1 MMGIRYITGR
11 QGAIRGAIKAWLT
24 QAMGEADESPVLLV
38 VPAQLTLQA
47 ELDALSDLAVPG
59 SFRLQVFSP
68 ARLCARVFEQAGG
81 TGRTV
86 IDEQGRVM
94 LMHTAAV
101 KLRKQLCRY
110 HNAVA
115 RPGFAERAVRQI
127 AAFKQSGIDVS
138 LLHEAVR
145 GQADPA
151 LAGKLSDLAKLFEA
165 YERSLEGLFMDGEDQ
180 IEAATAR
187 MGGAPFLR
195 GSRVCV
201 YGFDLISPSLTRL
214 ILGMGAAAES
224 VTIALVAP
232 ETSARD
238 AHLFEPARHTLERLR
253 AQGLAAGLSIFG
265 AQAADDAPCAQASA
279 LRTLERELFCV
290 PQRPFEGQARD
301 VQMVV
306 LENPQAEAE
315 FAAALT
321 RKLARTRGWRY
332 RDVAIALASPSKVM
346 EDALRRAFALYGIPL
361 FLASGRPADRHPLA
375 VALMTALKCVL
386 RGYAASDMALYIET
400 GFAGVDGAASD
411 QLVNYAIEK
420 GLRGRRWLRPF
431 EAAEQAEL
439 EAARARVLA
448 PLEALKARSK
458 AATSTRAVLEAVYRL
473 LEDVGAYETLEK
485 QRVALEQEGLG
496 TWAMEGAQVWKRV
509 LEALD
514 QMAELLD
521 GAALGLADVYEHL
534 RRALSAATVKALP
547 QAGDAVEGGALEHLK
562 GKPVKALLLVGASDA
577 GGSSPS
583 DLLSEREMSEL
594 GEGFRGAWLSEVD
607 KVRMR
612 KAGLKALL
620 ALTGAYLAVTRSQSD
635 ETGRA
640 VKASA
645 LFAEIERV
653 LPRVPV
659 HGITDAPAL
668 RAMRLESPE
677 AAFARLPALLGSGEA
692 AVLTTY
698 AALRGMDELAE
709 SVQKMQRSFSHKVT
723 SEALPVPLSRK
734 LLGPLAGVSA
744 SRLERFAACPFRHF
758 VHYALRPDPFEPFAL
773 SPRDAGSFYHEAL
786 EAFVRENGAELSE
799 LTPEESRARMD
810 AITQRMIEQV
820 LETATSDSAVAS
832 AQARKMRTVA
842 RRAASIIT
850 RQFDGSK
857 FRPVGIEADIDTC
870 ALKVSLDETSD
881 LAGRIDRV
889 DVWDSA
895 AGPYVRVIDYKTGGR
910 TVSLQEIY
918 YGLQIQ
924 LIAYLTAAMKARS
937 AQPAGVFYF
946 DVSDPLIETAV
957 RDAAIVEQ
965 AREKKLRLNGLV
977 LRDAE
982 VVRAMAAQ
990 PELAVNV
997 AFNQDGTLRAGERVI
1012 EKADFERLIART
1024 LENVEAMLARMR
1036 AGDTQIAP
1044 FELGNKSPC
1053 KYCEYG
1059 TICAYDANL
1068 PGATPRRLKP
1078 MSGKQVLAALTPA
1091 QDEAP

>member
-1 MMGIRYITGR
+1 MAIRCITGR
-11 QGAIRGAIKAWLT
+11 QGAIRRAIKAWLLG
-24 QAMGEADESPVLLV
+24 AMGAGDDASVVLV
-38 VPAQLTLQA
+38 VPAQFTLQA

-68 ARLCARVFEQAGG
+68 SRVCARVFEQAGG
-81 TGRTV
+81 TGRTM

-94 LMHTAAV
+94 LMHAAAV
-101 KLRKQLCRY
+101 QLKKQLCRY
-110 HNAVA
+110 RSAVA

-127 AAFKQSGIDVS
+127 AAFKQSGI
-138 LLHEAVR
+138 EASALDAAAQR
-145 GQADPA
+145 KLGSA
-151 LAGKLSDLAKLFEA
+151 LAGKLSDLSKLFCA
-165 YERSLEGLFMDGEDQ
+165 YEAALEGRFMDGADQ
-180 IEAATAR
+180 IEAAVAR
-187 MGGAPFLR
+187 MGNAHFLR

-214 ILGMGAAAES
+214 ILGMADVAES
-224 VTIALVAP
+224 VSIALVMP
-232 ETSARD
+232 EQSARD
-238 AHLFEPARHTLERLR
+238 AHLFEPVRQTLARLR
-253 AQGLAAGLSIFG
+253 MQAQDAGVSVSHTNLAED
-265 AQAADDAPCAQASA
+265 AAAPSA
-279 LRTLERELFCV
+279 LRALERELFCV
-290 PQRPFEGQARD
+290 PQKPFEGPVQD
-301 VQMVV
+301 VELV
-306 LENPQAEAE
+306 LLESPQVEAE

-321 RKLARTRGWRY
+321 RKLARTKGWRY
-332 RDVAIALASPSKVM
+332 RDIAIALASPSKVM
-346 EDALRRAFALYGIPL
+346 EDALKRAFALYGIPL
-361 FLASGRPADRHPLA
+361 FLAAERPADRHPLA

-514 QMAELLD
+514 QMAELLN

-1044 FELGNKSPC
+1044 FEL
-1053 KYCEYG
+1053 
-1059 TICAYDANL
+1059 
-1068 PGATPRRLKP
+1068 
-1078 MSGKQVLAALTPA
+1078 
-1091 QDEAP
+1091 